1 LTADRRFFY
10 TKYLTMSK
18 KNKNNLPRPAAVPED
33 PALAID
39 NRFGKLAQ

>member
-1 LTADRRFFY
+1 MTADRRFSY
-10 TKYLTMSK
+10 TYLTMSK